1 MLQLKIQ
8 FTTRRFMI
16 VVAVA
21 TTLVVSGAKARRFLE
36 LREGYLGAADYH
48 AEREQEERQEL
59 SNIDLGPEEWTR
71 QQPSSRSWRTR
82 RRPGYHADMKRKWE
96 RAASPALGIRRS

>member
-1 MLQLKIQ
+1 MLRTSRSK

-21 TTLVVSGAKARRFLE
+21 TILVVSGAKARRFLE

-48 AEREQEERQEL
+48 AEREQEERQKL
-59 SNIDLGPEEWTR
+59 SNIDLARKNGLG
-71 QQPSSRSWRTR
+71 SS
-82 RRPGYHADMKRKWE
+82 PLVPIVEDL
-96 RAASPALGIRRS
+96 AAPAWATMPT